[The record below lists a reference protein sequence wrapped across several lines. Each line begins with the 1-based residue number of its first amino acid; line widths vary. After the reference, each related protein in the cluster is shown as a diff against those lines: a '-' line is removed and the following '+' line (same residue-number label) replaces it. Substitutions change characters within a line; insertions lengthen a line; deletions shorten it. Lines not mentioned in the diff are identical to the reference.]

1 MPAGDVTPS
10 RKSTRLKIENQTLK
24 DYAVEM
30 PSAHSM
36 ASTIMVVSKSPVK
49 AGRKAQVPTHLFI
62 SFFYNF
68 QQIAIKEREVI
79 ALDTFFCSTPNF
91 IKHSKVTGCS
101 SKIHISRSS
110 AEATAGVR
118 SRRNWD
124 RGRRQTVHHFIRQ
137 QEAALRRWT
146 RGTQPGHTAADRWK
160 WEGHS
165 RPSAVWRSKVETA
178 PSR

>member
-1 MPAGDVTPS
+1 MQWKCLALTAWLVPS
-10 RKSTRLKIENQTLK
+10 WWS
-24 DYAVEM
+24 
-30 PSAHSM
+30 PSHR
-36 ASTIMVVSKSPVK
+36 SK
-49 AGRKAQVPTHLFI
+49 QVGKPKYLLI
-62 SFFYNF
+62 YLSLFFYNF

-91 IKHSKVTGCS
+91 IKHSKVTGSS

-146 RGTQPGHTAADRWK
+146 RGTQPGHTTADRWK